1 MFVKKYSDLSIET
14 PACHPGT
21 PMLSAHFS
29 FDTDVSELF
38 PYIKAT
44 VEDAKY
50 FDIPHY
56 IKFTIDGIMWVL
68 YPENAAAVPFEDHSQ
83 ATEHID
89 RMISFLNELYAKKDT
104 IIPDHKKHKPVPVI
118 DIYKVLPGTNCKE
131 CGFSA
136 CMAFAAALSKEE
148 VSYEKCPGLKTP
160 EKEQLLTSIGVELS

>member
-1 MFVKKYSDLSIET
+1 MFVKRYSDLSIHT

-21 PMLSAHFS
+21 PILSAQFS

-38 PYIKAT
+38 PYINAA

-56 IKFTIDGIMWVL
+56 IKFTLDGVMWAL

-83 ATEHID
+83 AMEHID
-89 RMISFLNELYAKKDT
+89 RMIMFLNKLYGEKEAIT
-104 IIPDHKKHKPVPVI
+104 PDHKKYKPVSVLE
-118 DIYKVLPGTNCKE
+118 IYKVLPGTNCKE

-148 VSYEKCPGLKTP
+148 VSYAKCPELKTS